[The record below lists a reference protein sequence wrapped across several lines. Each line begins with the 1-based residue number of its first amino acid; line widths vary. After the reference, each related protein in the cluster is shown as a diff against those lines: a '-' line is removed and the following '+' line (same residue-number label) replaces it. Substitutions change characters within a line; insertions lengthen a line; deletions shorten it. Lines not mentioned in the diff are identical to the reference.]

1 MKTKML
7 PLALVV
13 SMVLGGCSDSPTGAT
28 TGPGACGDTADLI
41 SSIQGVQAR
50 SPRIG
55 ATVTIEAV
63 VVGAHVE
70 GLGGIFVQ
78 EEQADRDGDPM
89 SSEGLFLQVDGANP
103 RVSTGEVVR
112 ARGVVGEL
120 GEGTR
125 TLTALVDLSD
135 FRVCGRAD
143 ELPLP
148 ALIEDAPLLPEDWE
162 AFEGMR
168 VEIEPAATVIG
179 NWATLERGELLV
191 ALGGRQWVPTD
202 RHPPGEAARNLAG
215 DQARARIL
223 LDDGSIDGG
232 VPERVAWLRQQPSGD
247 APLRA
252 GSELRAIAGVLDQR
266 LGSYRLHVDG
276 RIEVSHAPRPQ
287 KPPEVSGSLRI
298 ASFNVQNYFNGDGK
312 GGGFPTS
319 RGARDGEELK
329 RQRAKVISA
338 LRGLDADL
346 YALSEIEN
354 DGYDRESAIAEL
366 ARELGASRGRPRD
379 YDYIRAPGERL
390 GGDDISVGFI
400 YRTRKLTP
408 IGAAAA
414 LEDGPFS
421 RGNRVPL
428 AQTFEFKGSKGRF
441 TAVVN
446 HFKSKGGCE
455 EADEANRDRGDGQG
469 CWNAMRVEAARALAA
484 WLATDP
490 TGSGDPDVL
499 ILGDLNAYS
508 REDPIRLL
516 EDAGYALARSDSGRA
531 AYSYVFGGQSGH
543 LDHALMSASLAS
555 QFRDIAV
562 WHINADEM
570 TAFDFRRGNR
580 PRAIDARMFRADP
593 FRSSDHDPLLLGF
606 DIDPPPPE
614 PAPEA
619 GDEAATEQAAPAG

>member
-1 MKTKML
+1 MKKRML

-13 SMVLGGCSDSPTGAT
+13 SALLAGCGDGPSSAT
-28 TGPGACGDTADLI
+28 TGPGACGDAADLI
-41 SSIQGVQAR
+41 SSIQGSQAR
-50 SPRIG
+50 SPRTG
-55 ATVTIEAV
+55 NSVTIEAV

-112 ARGVVGEL
+112 ARGIVGEL
-120 GEGTR
+120 GEGDR

-148 ALIEDAPLLPEDWE
+148 ALIEEAPLLPEDWE
-162 AFEGMR
+162 AWEGMR
-168 VEIEPAATVIG
+168 VEIEPAATVVG
-179 NWATLERGELLV
+179 NWSVLDRGELLV
-191 ALGGRQWVPTD
+191 AIGGRQWVPTD
-202 RHPPGEAARNLAG
+202 RHPPGEAARQLAA

-223 LDDGSIDGG
+223 LDDGSVDGG
-232 VPERVAWLRQQPSGD
+232 MPESVAWLRRQPSGD

-252 GSELRAIAGVLDQR
+252 GSEVRGIAGVLDQR
-266 LGSYRLHVDG
+266 FGSYRIHVDG
-276 RIEVSHAPRPQ
+276 RVEVSEAPRPQ
-287 KPPEVSGSLRI
+287 TAPEVAGALRI
-298 ASFNVQNYFNGDGK
+298 ATFNVQNYFNGDGK
-312 GGGFPTS
+312 GSGFPTP
-319 RGARDGEELK
+319 RGARTAEELK
-329 RQRAKVISA
+329 RQRAKVIST

-346 YALSEIEN
+346 YALTEVEN
-354 DGYDRESAIAEL
+354 DGYDKDSAIAEL
-366 ARELGASRGRPRD
+366 ARELGASKGRPRE

-390 GGDDISVGFI
+390 GGDEISVGFI
-400 YRTRKLTP
+400 YRTRKLEP
-408 IGAAAA
+408 VGPAAA
-414 LEDGPFS
+414 LEGGPFLH
-421 RGNRVPL
+421 GNRVPL
-428 AQTFEFKGSKGRF
+428 AQTFEVRDNKGRF

-455 EADEANRDRGDGQG
+455 EADEANRDRGDGQA
-469 CWNAMRVEAARALAA
+469 CFNAMRVEAARALAD

-490 TGSGDPDVL
+490 TNSGDADVL

-516 EDAGYALARSDSGRA
+516 EEAGYGRA
-531 AYSYVFGGQSGH
+531 RDEAGRSHYSYVFAGLSGH
-543 LDHALMSASLAS
+543 LDHALMTAPLAE

-570 TAFDFRRGNR
+570 TAFDFRRGDR
-580 PRAIDARMFRADP
+580 PRAVDARMFRADP

-606 DIDPPPPE
+606 DIAPPPPE
-614 PAPEA
+614 PAPESS
-619 GDEAATEQAAPAG
+619 DEAAAEDAPTG